1 MMAIDDSKKDSSDK
15 EEIKLSNREEIRHS
29 NSSRIKRH
37 FIVEEILE
45 IEKKDN
51 LDTQIEEFIR
61 TCSELNPSPL
71 IFWSNN
77 EQKFPLLA
85 KLAKKYLSV
94 QASSA
99 AVERMFSIAGHI
111 FSIKRRRMTTTLF
124 MSLVFL
130 KLNENYM

>member
-1 MMAIDDSKKDSSDK
+1 M
-15 EEIKLSNREEIRHS
+15 
-29 NSSRIKRH
+29 
-37 FIVEEILE
+37 
-45 IEKKDN
+45 
-51 LDTQIEEFIR
+51 DTQIEEFIR

-99 AVERMFSIAGHI
+99 AVERMKFSIAGHI
-111 FSIKRRRMTTTLF
+111 FC
-124 MSLVFL
+124 
-130 KLNENYM
+130 NEKEEA